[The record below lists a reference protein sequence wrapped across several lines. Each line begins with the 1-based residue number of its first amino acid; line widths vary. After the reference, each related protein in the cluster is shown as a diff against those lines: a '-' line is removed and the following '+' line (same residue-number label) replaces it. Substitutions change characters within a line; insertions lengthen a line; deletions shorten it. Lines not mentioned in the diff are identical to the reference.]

1 MNPVTIREVGKT
13 VLLMGNEAIAR
24 GAIEAGVD
32 FSASYP
38 GSPSSEIQETLAK
51 TSKEFGHYAQWSV
64 NEKVALESCVGAS
77 FAGMRALTS
86 MKQNGLNVASD
97 IVMTVNLSGVRG
109 GMVLVVC
116 DDPQGHSSTNEMDSR
131 NFVRFG
137 DLPLLEPSSAQE
149 AKDMTRWA
157 FELSEQL
164 ASLVL
169 IRSVTRISHAR
180 GNATLGEISE
190 RGRKP
195 DFGEHDRY
203 LSLPPIFQ
211 HVKMHNKM
219 KQAQEIY
226 ENSPFNEYRGPK
238 DAKRVIVACGT
249 GVMYAREAIS
259 KLGIENEVGLL
270 KIGTTWP
277 LPSKIISETLDG
289 VEEIVVVEE
298 IDPFLEDNLKCLI
311 LDLGLGVKKV
321 YGKNSGHVAATFGAG
336 VGELNPDIAVR
347 GIATAFAYPVPEKKK
362 IELSE
367 ESKAVVG
374 PGIPYRDLAFCP
386 GCPHRASFWIT
397 KMAIKLDGRDGIVM
411 GDIGCYSMGAG
422 RTGYFVPRTMH
433 CMGSGIG
440 FANGLGQMA
449 RFGFDKPVLAFAGD
463 STFFHSC
470 MPPLINA
477 QYNQANLTLI
487 VLDNSATSM
496 TGFQPHPGT
505 GKNALGE
512 DVPSIDIADITR
524 GMGVKTVVLEPF
536 EVEASAR
543 ALADLMQEK
552 GVKVVIF
559 RHLCALVEAKQR
571 KEEKPRPRVIVDAE
585 LCIGTTCGCNRFGS
599 RVFGCPALLWDEEK
613 GHCVIDEVL
622 CNRCGLCV
630 ELCPKNAIKLD
641 EYPRYCVF
649 L

>member
-1 MNPVTIREVGKT
+1 MNPVTIRETGKT

-51 TSKEFGHYAQWSV
+51 TAKEFGHYAQWSV
-64 NEKVALESCVGAS
+64 NEKVALESCIGTS
-77 FAGMRALTS
+77 FGGLRAITS

-97 IVMTVNLSGVRG
+97 IVMTVNLSGIRRG
-109 GMVLVVC
+109 VVLVVC

-131 NFVRFG
+131 HFVRFG

-149 AKDMTRWA
+149 AKEMTKWA
-157 FELSEQL
+157 FDLSEQL
-164 ASLVL
+164 SSLVL
-169 IRSVTRISHAR
+169 VRSVTRISHAR
-180 GNATLGEISE
+180 GNVTLGEIPE
-190 RGRKP
+190 RNPRP
-195 DFGEHDRY
+195 DFGQNDRY

-211 HVKMHNKM
+211 HAKMHNKM
-219 KQAQEIY
+219 KQAREIFN
-226 ENSPFNEYRGPK
+226 NSPFNEYLGPK
-238 DAKRVIVACGT
+238 GAGRVIVASGA
-249 GVMYAREAIS
+249 GVMYAREARA
-259 KLGIENEVGLL
+259 KLGIEDEVGLL

-277 LPSKIISETLDG
+277 LPEKFIADALDG

-298 IDPFLEDNLKCLI
+298 VDPFLEDNLKCLI
-311 LDLGLGVKKV
+311 MDMGLGVKKV
-321 YGKNSGHVAATFGAG
+321 FGKNSGHVAAIFGAG
-336 VGELNPDIAVR
+336 VGEINPDIALK
-347 GIATAFAYPVPEKKK
+347 GIAGAFGYTVPDKKS
-362 IELSE
+362 IELTE
-367 ESKAVVG
+367 EAKAIIG

-386 GCPHRASFWIT
+386 GCPHRASFWVT
-397 KMAIKLDGRDGIVM
+397 NMAIKMDGRDGIVM

-440 FANGLGQMA
+440 FANGLGQLS
-449 RFGFDKPVLAFAGD
+449 RFGFEQPVLAFAGD

-470 MPPLINA
+470 MAPLVNA
-477 QYNQANLTLI
+477 KYNDADLTLI
-487 VLDNSATSM
+487 VLDNSTTSM

-512 DVPSIDIADITR
+512 EVPPIDIAEITR
-524 GMGVKTVVLEPF
+524 GMGVKTVVMEPF
-536 EVEASAR
+536 DVEESAR
-543 ALADLMQEK
+543 AMADLMQEK

-559 RHLCALVEAKQR
+559 RHLCALVEAKQV
-571 KEEKPRPRVIVDAE
+571 KEQRPRVVVDSE
-585 LCIGTTCGCNRFGS
+585 LCIGETCGCSRFGS
-599 RVFGCPALLWDEEK
+599 RVFGCPALLWDDKK

-630 ELCPKNAIKLD
+630 ELCPKGAIKL
-641 EYPRYCVF
+641 EE
-649 L
+649 